1 MNSEGLVQQPVLCR
15 PLHVD
20 KNNNITHWKKRKS
33 NDLLQKIQSTLA
45 KIPEIWLLHLP
56 SKVIFV
62 SKNWEMGGGGEGR
75 MTAGSSGSGPLLE
88 MPCVRQRAVIGQSRR
103 ICFSRQT
110 ERRSSGAQEEVLRYG
125 AAARHPEDHS
135 KEALSGHSPTSPHS
149 DSTTDWPDWLS
160 SGCQRPLTLQSL
172 EPPKRARITIF
183 GVTVIITLI

>member
-1 MNSEGLVQQPVLCR
+1 MIFSKKYKVHWQKFQKYDYYIFQLKWSLCQR
-15 PLHVD
+15 
-20 KNNNITHWKKRKS
+20 T
-33 NDLLQKIQSTLA
+33 
-45 KIPEIWLLHLP
+45 
-56 SKVIFV
+56 
-62 SKNWEMGGGGEGR
+62 EMGGGGEGR

-110 ERRSSGAQEEVLRYG
+110 ERRSSGAQEEVLRCG